1 MNTVNTP
8 VDRGEKLVTQHFI
21 ARLLRK
27 PGARFAVIYLGL
39 LTILCL
45 CAQYVTKYGP
55 LEQDLYNILSL
66 PSGDHLLGTD
76 TLGRDVI
83 SRLLNGGIISLYGV
97 ALAVLVFATIGISVG
112 LIAGYAGGAIDRVI
126 SSVVEIVMSIPALV
140 IILAVLAIFGF
151 GMTAPMFTLGILAC
165 GGLIRIVRANT
176 QAARE
181 ELYVGA
187 ARISGLGPGRIIF
200 RHILPNLT
208 GPIIVQVSLFA
219 GAALAT
225 QAGLAFLNM
234 GVEPPAPSWGG
245 MVGEA
250 SQVIFQAPWL
260 LVPSGAIIAIT
271 MIAFGLLGDAA
282 RDVSVESRSRAG
294 DQVKV
299 RKVER
304 FETKEGHAPTDG
316 AILAVDNLNISF
328 QEAKDLKR
336 IVTDVSFSIR
346 PGEIV
351 GLVGE
356 SGSGKTVTGLALLD
370 LLPKNAVVTSNECWY
385 KSTNLKNPTAV
396 KEIRG
401 RGIAV
406 IWQEPMVSLDP
417 VFSVGSQLG
426 EVIHVRNQ
434 RLSQAETEKRAIGLL
449 NSVKIKEPEK
459 VLKLF
464 PHQLSGGMA
473 QRVVIALALAGD
485 PDLLIADEPTTAL
498 DVTVQADILDLLR
511 EIRRERNMAILLI
524 THDFGVVADLC
535 DSVLVMRYGEIVER
549 GESVELFNRPK
560 HEYTKA
566 LLAATPS
573 MIGERS

>member
-1 MNTVNTP
+1 M
-8 VDRGEKLVTQHFI
+8 
-21 ARLLRK
+21 
-27 PGARFAVIYLGL
+27 
-39 LTILCL
+39 
-45 CAQYVTKYGP
+45 
-55 LEQDLYNILSL
+55 
-66 PSGDHLLGTD
+66 
-76 TLGRDVI
+76 
-83 SRLLNGGIISLYGV
+83 
-97 ALAVLVFATIGISVG
+97 
-112 LIAGYAGGAIDRVI
+112 
-126 SSVVEIVMSIPALV
+126 
-140 IILAVLAIFGF
+140 
-151 GMTAPMFTLGILAC
+151 
-165 GGLIRIVRANT
+165 
-176 QAARE
+176 
-181 ELYVGA
+181 
-187 ARISGLGPGRIIF
+187 
-200 RHILPNLT
+200 
-208 GPIIVQVSLFA
+208 
-219 GAALAT
+219 
-225 QAGLAFLNM
+225 
-234 GVEPPAPSWGG
+234 
-245 MVGEA
+245 
-250 SQVIFQAPWL
+250 
-260 LVPSGAIIAIT
+260 
-271 MIAFGLLGDAA
+271 
-282 RDVSVESRSRAG
+282 
-294 DQVKV
+294 
-299 RKVER
+299 
-304 FETKEGHAPTDG
+304 
-316 AILAVDNLNISF
+316 NISF

-396 KEIRG
+396 KEVRG

-573 MIGERS
+573 MVGERS